1 MGDGTTPESLPRPP
15 STLLKRK
22 EVGGLQPCQMTLLR
36 VEAPPVG
43 LTADSSQR
51 MFTARAEWPF
61 DANPLFSNGVYGVR
75 AVFCA

>member
-1 MGDGTTPESLPRPP
+1 MVDL
-15 STLLKRK
+15 
-22 EVGGLQPCQMTLLR
+22 
-36 VEAPPVG
+36 
-43 LTADSSQR
+43 DR